1 MNFYSINGNHIMK
14 EHLNIEN
21 KNTFVEFGPIAQ
33 AASQSIKIM
42 NPPKKYDY
50 SKWVKKTNK
59 NDLQYLLAYPSVSI
73 FPNRSKYTD
82 SATTYVE
89 FNLLVTKSGTFNF
102 FLDANG
108 YDDKSNLC
116 QISINIPSS
125 ELFFGNDISK
135 YLIPVELPND
145 ENDKLS
151 YFTLDL
157 EEGINKIRIH
167 IKEDGFKFRSINL
180 ISNFENATFIS
191 RNETDEKLKSDIN
204 PGPIFSEFSKKLH
217 DVENDKIELEIDE
230 DKSNDE
236 IMSDTLNEI
245 NMKLDNLISQSKIKS
260 EDSKKVRK
268 KVKAEVE
275 EQEMSKLE
283 SDSEDII
290 YKVEMNDI
298 NKIFDFNEDSNEDK
312 YDVSNLILLIFLLI
326 FLLMLIIFCFKTNEL
341 SDSII
346 PTPTPL
352 LIDSSSEFL

>member
-14 EHLNIEN
+14 EHLNIED
-21 KNTFVEFGPIAQ
+21 KNTFVEFGPIAL

-50 SKWVKKTNK
+50 SRWVKKTNK
-59 NDLQYLLAYPSVSI
+59 SDLQYLLAYPSVSV

-125 ELFFGNDISK
+125 ELFFGNDIGK
-135 YLIPVELPND
+135 YLIPVELPKE

-167 IKEDGFKFRSINL
+167 IKEDGFEFKSINL

-204 PGPIFSEFSKKLH
+204 PGPIFSEYSKKLH
-217 DVENDKIELEIDE
+217 DVENDVIELEVE
-230 DKSNDE
+230 EEKSNDE
-236 IMSDTLNEI
+236 VMSDTLNEI
-245 NMKLDNLISQSKIKS
+245 NMKLDNLISQSKITTK
-260 EDSKKVRK
+260 DSKKVETE
-268 KVKAEVE
+268 KVKMETE
-275 EQEMSKLE
+275 ETQELD
-283 SDSEDII
+283 SDDVI

-298 NKIFDFNEDSNEDK
+298 NKIFDFREYEDEDK
-312 YDVSNLILLIFLLI
+312 LDISSLFLIIFLLI
-326 FLLMLIIFCFKTNEL
+326 FLLMLIIFCFKTNDF

-352 LIDSSSEFL
+352 LIDSSSEFI